1 MRVKKVLI
9 WCITAALIVGVVAAL
24 SGCGGLHDQ
33 HRGDHRE
40 EAEDRAAAP

>member
-24 SGCGGLHDQ
+24 SGCGGGTTTSTGETTA
-33 HRGDHRE
+33 RSR
-40 EAEDRAAAP
+40 